1 LSEDV
6 LAIQSKFG
14 IIGREIELRR
24 ALVAVRAGKHLLIE
38 GPVGVG
44 KTILAEA
51 VAKHLG
57 RPFYRVDGDERYTE
71 QKLTGWFDPPLV
83 IKNGY
88 SKDAFIP
95 GPLALA
101 MESGGV
107 LFINE
112 LNRMPEGVQNVLLPA
127 MDEGKIEVPKIGT
140 IVARNGFIVVSTQN
154 PREFIATSVLSEALR
169 DRFELLTLNY
179 QSEDEEVAI
188 VQTHTGIDDLQLIG
202 SIVKLVQATRS
213 HPDIRRGASVRA
225 AMSICVLAYQLAIDR
240 RASIREAAHMAL
252 PTRIELKD
260 DARQSVH
267 EIIDELVE
275 KHCSEN
281 PGVGSD
287 SPFSA
292 TNFTDI
298 TTSRSLAAEAS
309 GGDETINLL
318 ENLTDIVDLKKAPP
332 NELGWS
338 IAQHYTDIKRRLKDK
353 RLLQIAKRIA
363 VKAII
368 YRTLQLLGP
377 TRRRMEQVKEPYA
390 PGQKG
395 EIDIEMTV
403 EQMLGKTEIDASDLI
418 IESKHP
424 RKMACI
430 MMIDA
435 SLSMSGDKLAMATAS
450 LGVLAYK
457 LKSIDYSVIAFDNV
471 ARVMKQL
478 DQKIAVET
486 IVGDLLDIPAMGFTN
501 IEDALR
507 SGIRELSSTAVKDKV
522 GIMITDGNYTAG
534 KDPREFAAQYPKL
547 FVIMIKSH
555 DSKPELCEEMAAL
568 GKGKVVTVDTFEE
581 IPCVLRDLLRGF
593 TYRSYGRS
601 SFSSREAS

>member
-1 LSEDV
+1 MTEDV
-6 LAIQSKFG
+6 HYIQSKFG

-24 ALVAVRAGKHLLIE
+24 ALVSVRAGKHLLIE

-44 KTILAEA
+44 KTVLAEA

-140 IVARNGFIVVSTQN
+140 IVARDGFIVVSTQN

-188 VQTHTGIDDLQLIG
+188 VQRHTGISDLEFIRP
-202 SIVKLVQATRS
+202 VVRLVRATRA

-225 AMSICVLAYQLAIDR
+225 AMSISVLAYQLAPDR

-252 PTRIELKD
+252 PTRMELKD
-260 DARQSVH
+260 DARQTVH
-267 EIIDELVE
+267 EIIDELLE

-281 PGVGSD
+281 PGVEASRA
-287 SPFSA
+287 PSA
-292 TNFTDI
+292 WGFTES
-298 TTSRSLAAEAS
+298 TASRMLAAEALA
-309 GGDETINLL
+309 GDDTVNLL
-318 ENLTDIVDLKKAPP
+318 ENIRDILDLKKTPP

-338 IAQHYTDIKRRLKDK
+338 IAQHYTDIKRQLKDR
-353 RLLQIAKRIA
+353 RLLQVAKRIA
-363 VKAII
+363 VRAII
-368 YRTLQLLGP
+368 YRTIQLLGP
-377 TRRRMEQVKEPYA
+377 TRRRMEQVRGPYS

-403 EQMLGKTEIDASDLI
+403 EEMLGKTEIEASDLI
-418 IESKHP
+418 IESKVP

-430 MMIDA
+430 MMIDT
-435 SLSMSGDKLAMATAS
+435 SLSMSGDKMAMATAS

-457 LKSIDYSVIAFDNV
+457 LKSIDYSIIVFDSV

-478 DQKIAVET
+478 DQKVAVET
-486 IVGDLLDIPAMGFTN
+486 LVSDLLDVPVMGFTN

-507 SGIRELSSTAVKDKV
+507 TGIRELNSAVVKDKV

-534 KDPREFAAQYPKL
+534 KDPRELATQYPRL

-555 DSKPELCEEMAAL
+555 DSKPQLCKEMAAL
-568 GKGKVVTVDTFEE
+568 GKGKVLAVDTFEE
-581 IPCVLRDLLRGF
+581 IPRVLRDLLRDLA
-593 TYRSYGRS
+593 YRGYGRP
-601 SFSSREAS
+601 SFLSRGAS